1 MPAEPGPIDGP
12 NHAMVTGFV
21 LGALR
26 SAGVNAEP
34 VLNLVGDY
42 TDTILMRGA
51 VFDVRLKVSIAPDN

>member
-1 MPAEPGPIDGP
+1 
-12 NHAMVTGFV
+12 MVTGFV

-34 VLNLVGDY
+34 VLDLDGDY

-51 VFDVRLKVSIAPDN
+51 AFDVRLKVSIAPDN